1 MNRKSFIKSITLSP
15 LLMNLTSLNGL
26 ENWVKS
32 QPNSERM
39 PVLFL
44 GHGSPM
50 NAIEDNQFVRG
61 FKEIA
66 KSLPKPSAILCVSA
80 HWFTKGTQVLSAAM
94 PNMIYDFGGFPDAL
108 YKIQY
113 PAPGDPALA
122 SEINQ
127 KLSLQHASMTE
138 DWGLDHGAWTV
149 LMHLFP
155 EANIPVVQLSI
166 DYTKPA
172 SYHFELAKLLKEMR
186 NKGVLI
192 VGSGNILHNLGMI
205 DWANMNKDDYGY
217 DWATEVRTKTN
228 EAILK
233 LDSIFLTS
241 YTQHGRAFDY
251 AIPSPDHYLPL
262 IYSIAMADNKDTITI
277 FNDKLMAGSLSMTSV
292 KFG

>member
-1 MNRKSFIKSITLSP
+1 
-15 LLMNLTSLNGL
+15 MNLNSLNGL
-26 ENWVKS
+26 ENWINS
-32 QPNSERM
+32 QPHTERM
-39 PVLFL
+39 PILFL

-61 FKEIA
+61 FKEIG

-80 HWFTKGTQVLSAAM
+80 HWYTRGTQVLSSAM
-94 PNMIYDFGGFPDAL
+94 PKMIYDFGGFPDEL
-108 YKIQY
+108 YKIKY
-113 PAPGDPALA
+113 PAPGNPTLA

-127 KLSLQHASMTE
+127 MLSHNHSNLTE

-192 VGSGNILHNLGMI
+192 VGSGNIVHNLGMI

-217 DWATEVRTKTN
+217 DWAAEVRTKTN
-228 EAILK
+228 DAILK
-233 LDSIFLTS
+233 LDSNFLIS
-241 YTQHGRAFDY
+241 YAKNGRAFEN

-262 IYSIAMADNKDTITI
+262 IYTMAMADNKDSIQI